1 MSVQTFLCRRSSPLV
16 PAKCQE
22 QVLHIPWPRP
32 LLKSQC
38 QGSSPPNPLRP
49 SDGQFGPG
57 SCTLKGKFSCS
68 ATWARLR
75 EPPCLLSV
83 QCPVLCHVPIFL
95 LLYLYMCKLQ
105 MFVLSFSHEA
115 VRSMFHTQM
124 RWVGLWKHHSPP
136 LPCTPH
142 ALCLMAKMQRP
153 QGAPSVYSKFH
164 FSPVLNFS
172 SSPA

>member
-1 MSVQTFLCRRSSPLV
+1 MSVKTFLCRRSSPLV
-16 PAKCQE
+16 PAKYQE
-22 QVLHIPWPRP
+22 QVLHTPWPRS

-38 QGSSPPNPLRP
+38 QGSSPPNPLWP

-57 SCTLKGKFSCS
+57 SCTSKGKLSCS
-68 ATWARLR
+68 ARPR
-75 EPPCLLSV
+75 QPPCLLSV

-124 RWVGLWKHHSPP
+124 RWVSLESIILLHYPVPP
-136 LPCTPH
+136 MSNGKDAKTP
-142 ALCLMAKMQRP
+142 R
-153 QGAPSVYSKFH
+153 GSVYSKFH
-164 FSPVLNFS
+164 FSCFLNFS
-172 SSPA
+172 SSPV